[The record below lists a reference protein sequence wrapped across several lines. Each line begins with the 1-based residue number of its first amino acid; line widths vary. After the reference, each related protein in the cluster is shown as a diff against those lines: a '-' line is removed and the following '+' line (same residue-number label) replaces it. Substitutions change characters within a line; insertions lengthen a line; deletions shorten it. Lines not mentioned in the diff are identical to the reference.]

1 MRQHRFF
8 IWMLFLEKV
17 NTRRWPR
24 TSVVNYK
31 ESVWTCGF
39 SYSFFIFSKILYLRF
54 GLSSSLLISVFWFFS
69 SAEKIL
75 SAFPTFFGV
84 SHNFF
89 GGFPPDFSF
98 SPFLSSA
105 LKKFISLS
113 VFFGASLNFIGG
125 FPPDFSFSPFLSDA
139 GKFFI
144 GFPTFFGVSHN
155 FFGDYSP
162 ISIRLTFLC
171 FHLAPHLFHTPS
183 HFIYPVCISSL
194 FPFPSLLSIRYNG
207 R

>member
-1 MRQHRFF
+1 MAQNFRISVNLRIQ
-8 IWMLFLEKV
+8 LF
-17 NTRRWPR
+17 
-24 TSVVNYK
+24 
-31 ESVWTCGF
+31 
-39 SYSFFIFSKILYLRF
+39 FFIFSKILYLRF
-54 GLSSSLLISVFWFFS
+54 GQFYQQ
-69 SAEKIL
+69 
-75 SAFPTFFGV
+75 
-84 SHNFF
+84 
-89 GGFPPDFSF
+89 FPPDFGF
-98 SPFLSSA
+98 SEFFRV

-139 GKFFI
+139 GKIFI

-162 ISIRLTFLC
+162 ISIRLTFLF
-171 FHLAPHLFHTPS
+171 FHLAPHHFHTPS